1 MTYLVNYNS
10 FSNAS
15 FNYPLPNFL
24 SFKMGLQSVD
34 DWLINSTQIIY
45 KAINEYD
52 KNCSDSRLK
61 DSYSTNYSYC
71 QQLAFDFGQ
80 VYTSYIPN
88 NWLCNYNGNVNVQP
102 SLNGILNVSCNC
114 TTGYSGKYCTF
125 KNQDYNYLVNV
136 LQETQNYLSARF
148 LNNTT
153 YYFDNNIFQAVLNL
167 TDKITD
173 LSIYLPDGLL
183 NSTLNQI
190 LNRQILNNINYLNT
204 TNGPVFQNILLNL
217 NPLTGGNPFDLLS
230 NIGNSRSVSN
240 DYFGVTTLSNSNI
253 NADSTISFKSSSFR
267 FLGSSAGNN
276 PTYASGLPSVVI
288 SKNIKKSLPTAK
300 IFKVAY
306 ISNPLNFISASTPN
320 IVSTIVLLGLVDLV
334 KLSSY
339 PSETPLVVNIPWSKE
354 ALYVKTGTYR
364 ESCKVNKFE
373 NSNWVDAKTCSILP
387 ETNKYNAVVQC
398 YEFATIAVSCI
409 NVKAPIFNNTLIYS
423 PGEPIFVPPKA
434 ASSFLKI
441 SSIIFAI
448 LGLLLI

>member
-10 FSNAS
+10 YSNAS

-24 SFKMGLQSVD
+24 SFKMGLQDVNK
-34 DWLINSTQIIY
+34 WLINSTQIIY
-45 KAINEYD
+45 NATNKND
-52 KNCSDSRLK
+52 KNCNDSRLNV
-61 DSYSTNYSYC
+61 SNYSYC

-88 NWLCNYNGNVNVQP
+88 NWLCNYNGNVNVKP

-125 KNQDYNYLVNV
+125 KNQDYVYLVNF
-136 LQETQNYLSARF
+136 LQATQNYLLFTLPNKSIYAD
-148 LNNTT
+148 NST
-153 YYFDNNIFQAVLNL
+153 YQALLDL

-173 LSIYLPDGLL
+173 LSFYLPDGLL
-183 NSTLNQI
+183 NSILIQVLNEQI
-190 LNRQILNNINYLNT
+190 SNNITYLNSS
-204 TNGPVFQNILLNL
+204 GRQLKNILLNL
-217 NPLTGGNPFDLLS
+217 NPFTGGNPFNLLS
-230 NIGNSRSVSN
+230 TIGNSTSVSN
-240 DYFGVTTLSNSNI
+240 DYFGVTTLNNSNI
-253 NADSTISFKSSSFR
+253 DADSTISFKSSSLR

-288 SKNIKKSLPTAK
+288 SKNIKKSLPPSS
-300 IFKVAY
+300 IFEVAY

-354 ALYVKTGTYR
+354 ALYVKTGTYQL
-364 ESCKVNKFE
+364 SCKVNKFE
-373 NSNWVDAKTCSILP
+373 NSNWVDAKSCSILP
-387 ETNKYNAVVQC
+387 ETNKYYAVVQC
-398 YEFATIAVSCI
+398 YDFATIAVSCI
-409 NVKAPIFNNTLIYS
+409 NVKAPISNDILIYS